1 MRKNKEDIIPKF
13 KDMSKF
19 DINSPLNEEDVMLPT
34 RGYCLPYTEISRCSH
49 GPSSHSKYVRLL

>member
-19 DINSPLNEEDVMLPT
+19 DINSPLNEEDVICCLLGAIVYPT
-34 RGYCLPYTEISRCSH
+34 LKSPGALMDLQVI
-49 GPSSHSKYVRLL
+49 LNM